1 MIHLD
6 GSRGEGG
13 GQILRTALALS
24 ALTGRPLNLTH
35 IRAGR
40 AKPGLLR
47 QHLTAVQAAAATC
60 DAEVD
65 GAWLGSQALT
75 FRPGP
80 IRAVELSL
88 DIGSAGAC
96 SLVIQTVLPILLAA
110 PGSSRVEVAGGTHNP
125 AAPPFPFLE
134 RCFVPLLRRMGA
146 DVDVAMPAW
155 GFYPAGGG
163 RLVATLSPAR
173 LQALTLRERGAV
185 RSMAATAV
193 LSAVPFAVAQ
203 RELATLAARFPL
215 GPDHQHVIDLKRP
228 RGPGNAVWLEVEAEH
243 ITEVFTGFGDKRT
256 RAEDVAAAA
265 ADQADAWLAA
275 DAPVGP
281 HLADQLLLPL
291 ALAGR
296 GAFRTTEVTEH
307 LRTNAAV
314 ITEVF
319 GVPVRVDEERREV
332 VVG

>member
-1 MIHLD
+1 MEA
-6 GSRGEGG
+6 GS
-13 GQILRTALALS
+13 LR
-24 ALTGRPLNLTH
+24 
-35 IRAGR
+35 
-40 AKPGLLR
+40 
-47 QHLTAVQAAAATC
+47 
-60 DAEVD
+60 
-65 GAWLGSQALT
+65 
-75 FRPGP
+75 
-80 IRAVELSL
+80 
-88 DIGSAGAC
+88 
-96 SLVIQTVLPILLAA
+96 
-110 PGSSRVEVAGGTHNP
+110 VAGET
-125 AAPPFPFLE
+125 PF
-134 RCFVPLLRRMGA
+134 
-146 DVDVAMPAW
+146 MP
-155 GFYPAGGG
+155 
-163 RLVATLSPAR
+163 
-173 LQALTLRERGAV
+173 
-185 RSMAATAV
+185 
-193 LSAVPFAVAQ
+193 AVPFAVAQ